1 MKKKYNNL
9 PLRSGV
15 GIVVLNKKNQV
26 FLAKRID
33 NPKNF
38 WQMPQGGVDKGEEY
52 YDAAIRELKEET
64 SIKTISLIK
73 EIDDL
78 TTYLLPNHLIGIIW
92 KGKYKG
98 QKQKWFIVRFNGEER
113 EININTK
120 HPEFLDWKWVDIDD
134 LTNQVVEFKDN
145 SLSILTSSIFN
156 TKDSDKNYI
165 KNTISES
172 EKELSNDEI
181 DDQKKFLLN
190 HKIEVLKSLS
200 IN

>member
-1 MKKKYNNL
+1 MKKKYSNL

-15 GIVVLNKKNQV
+15 GIVVLNEKNQV

-52 YDAAIRELKEET
+52 YDAAVRELKEET

-78 TTYLLPNHLIGIIW
+78 TTYLLPKHLIGIIW

-134 LTNQVVEFKDN
+134 LTNQVVEFKVQVYKK
-145 SLSILTSSIFN
+145 IQ
-156 TKDSDKNYI
+156 
-165 KNTISES
+165 
-172 EKELSNDEI
+172 KEL
-181 DDQKKFLLN
+181 F
-190 HKIEVLKSLS
+190 KI
-200 IN
+200 I

>member
-52 YDAAIRELKEET
+52 YDAALRELKEET

-78 TTYLLPNHLIGIIW
+78 TIYLLPNHLIGIIW

-98 QKQKWFIVRFNGEER
+98 QKQKWFVVRFNGEER

-120 HPEFLDWKWVDIDD
+120 HPEFLDWKWVEPVE
-134 LTNQVVEFKDN
+134 LTNIAVSFKIN
-145 SLSILTSSIFN
+145 VYKKLKEELTS
-156 TKDSDKNYI
+156 
-165 KNTISES
+165 
-172 EKELSNDEI
+172 
-181 DDQKKFLLN
+181 LN
-190 HKIEVLKSLS
+190 L
-200 IN
+200 N